1 MVKAKDVL
9 SAEMMRYVG
18 RVAVKPSDSAKAY
31 AKARRAQA
39 RLEEAKR
46 RFPGLSDWEAL
57 DMLREWEQDHR

>member
-1 MVKAKDVL
+1 MTKAKDVL
-9 SAEMMRYVG
+9 NQEMMRYVG
-18 RVAVKPSDSAKAY
+18 RVAVKPSTYAIAD

-57 DMLREWEQDHR
+57 EALRDWEIDHQ

>member
-9 SAEMMRYVG
+9 NAEMMRHVG
-18 RVAVKPSDSAKAY
+18 RVAVQPSEYAKAY
-31 AKARRAQA
+31 AKAQRAQA

-57 DMLREWEQDHR
+57 EALRDWEIDHQ